1 MTAARAILIGA
12 ALAAFV
18 YWGATGTDARV
29 GVLSDLIQAGLT
41 SPAQSEWDD
50 IFYPTR
56 TGMFDVVIML
66 VWLGL
71 LFGGLPLA
79 VFALA
84 GHREW
89 RRLTSERV
97 LFVRVRYAVLTFQ
110 IVSVLLSSLWLV
122 LLMPRVLWEV
132 RHGSIVDGHGPFIPA
147 YLVLQILA
155 GIAAIPVWRRHMRTE
170 TPWTFMKPEA
180 HL

>member
-1 MTAARAILIGA
+1 MTAARAIVIGA
-12 ALAAFV
+12 ALAGFV

-29 GVLSDLIQAGLT
+29 GALSDLIQAGLT
-41 SPAQSEWDD
+41 SPAQSEWEE
-50 IFYPTR
+50 IFYPTK
-56 TGMFDVVIML
+56 TGMFDVLIML
-66 VWLGL
+66 VAAGL

-79 VFALA
+79 VFGLA

-89 RRLTSERV
+89 QRLASERI

-132 RHGSIVDGHGPFIPA
+132 RQGMFMDGHGPFIPA

-155 GIAAIPVWRRHMRTE
+155 GVAAIPIWRRHMRTE
-170 TPWTFMKPEA
+170 APWTFMKSEA
-180 HL
+180 